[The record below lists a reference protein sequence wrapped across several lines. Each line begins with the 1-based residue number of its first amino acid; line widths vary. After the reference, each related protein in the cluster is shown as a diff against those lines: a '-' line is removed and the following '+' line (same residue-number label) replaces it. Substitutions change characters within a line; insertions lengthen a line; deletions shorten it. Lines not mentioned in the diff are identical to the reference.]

1 MGWETTNFTV
11 ERNGELARV
20 FNFEI
25 TFTGEASH
33 KERMLRGDGLILR
46 DGTVRFNRPDTIKQA
61 VEGSGINPE
70 FFLTSFAD
78 WVLTHTAPQLAAAT
92 SG

>member
-11 ERNGELARV
+11 ERHGELARV

-33 KERMLRGDGLILR
+33 KERLLRGDGLILR
-46 DGTVRFNRPDTIKQA
+46 DGTVRFNRPQEIRRA
-61 VEGSGINPE
+61 VETRGINPD
-70 FFLTSFAD
+70 FFITSFAD
-78 WVLTHTAPQLAAAT
+78 WVLTNTEPRLAAAG

>member
-11 ERNGELARV
+11 ERHGELARV

-25 TFTGEASH
+25 TFSGAASH
-33 KERMLRGDGLILR
+33 KQRLLRGDGLILR
-46 DGTVRFNRPDTIKQA
+46 NGTVRFNRPEEIRQV
-61 VEGSGINPE
+61 VEGRGINPD

-78 WVLTHTAPQLAAAT
+78 WVVAHTAPQLAAAG